1 MEVPLLE
8 MIVDEIRIMKV
19 ILLIFLFLS
28 VETSCK
34 NSTVAPLK
42 AEPKPKPVEE
52 INFRTLSADE
62 KKFYEQQASQF
73 YSSFLNSSSFNG
85 SILVAKNGQVIM
97 EKHQGMA
104 NFSTK
109 EKIDQ
114 NTTFHLASVS
124 KTFTS
129 MVILRMWEQGHLSLD
144 DDIRKFYPSF
154 PYYGITVRTLLTHR
168 SGLPNY
174 AYVMKTNDRKLIF
187 TNDDVL
193 NYLITY
199 RPKEGFR
206 PNSAFQYCNTNYVI
220 LANII
225 EKISGMSYAD
235 YMKTNVFIPLGMNNT
250 YVVDQNNI
258 STAPPSYTARNRPYT
273 IENFDAIY
281 GDKNI
286 YSNARDL
293 LIWDKVLYSSRFVT
307 PETAQLAYVGYSN
320 EKPGI
325 HNYGFGWRLIEKDNV
340 KVVYHTGWW
349 HGNCNIFT
357 RVVQDT
363 ATVIILSNRYNSQ
376 VFRSRNTASVFAK
389 SLIDAPKPELT
400 DMAVGGDREEKTAEK

>member
-1 MEVPLLE
+1 
-8 MIVDEIRIMKV
+8 MIVDETRYMKV

-34 NSTVAPLK
+34 NNTVMPLK
-42 AEPKPKPVEE
+42 AEPKPEPVEE
-52 INFRTLSADE
+52 IAFRPLTPEETA
-62 KKFYEQQASQF
+62 FYAQQANAF

-85 SILVAKNGQVIM
+85 SIIVAKNGQVIM
-97 EKHQGMA
+97 EKYQGMA

-124 KTFTS
+124 KTFTA
-129 MVILRMWEQGHLSLD
+129 MVILRMWEQGQLSLED
-144 DDIRKFYPSF
+144 DVRKYYPSF
-154 PYYGITVRTLLTHR
+154 PYYGITIRTLLTHR

-187 TNDDVL
+187 TNDDVM
-193 NYLITY
+193 NYLIAY

-206 PNSAFQYCNTNYVI
+206 PNTAFQYCNTNYVI

-235 YMKTNVFIPLGMNNT
+235 YMKSNVFIPLGMYNT
-250 YVVDQNNI
+250 FVVNKDNI
-258 STAPPSYTARNRPYT
+258 STAPPSYTARNRVYS

-293 LIWDKVLYSSRFVT
+293 LTWDKVLYSSRFVT
-307 PETAQLAYVGYSN
+307 PETAQQAYVGYSN

-325 HNYGFGWRLIEKDNV
+325 HNYGMGWRLIEKDDV

-389 SLIDAPKPELT
+389 SLIDAPKPELS
-400 DMAVGGDREEKTAEK
+400 DMAVGGDREEKAAEK